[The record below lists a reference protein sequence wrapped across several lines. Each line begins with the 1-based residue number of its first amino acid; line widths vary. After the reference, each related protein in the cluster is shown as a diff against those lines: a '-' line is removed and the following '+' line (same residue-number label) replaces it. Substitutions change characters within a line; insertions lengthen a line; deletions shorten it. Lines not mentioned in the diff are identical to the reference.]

1 MIENEILEHARE
13 LTKRLISLYS
23 QRADLEVLKKERE
36 DLVKNEIAEACN
48 IRDKDGIALANKVKL
63 PLVMAAIDELYIERP
78 NKKADEYEIMD
89 TYKSAIKN
97 GEVGES
103 VNNLVYTLEEID
115 GISMD
120 VKEVYKE
127 FPQLSKELINAI
139 TMFVKEQYAGIKQ
152 KKLID
157 AGLIEEKEPK
167 DNSEVLML
175 KEELESKLK
184 DLA

>member
-1 MIENEILEHARE
+1 MKLWTH
-13 LTKRLISLYS
+13 TKVRL
-23 QRADLEVLKKERE
+23 
-36 DLVKNEIAEACN
+36 
-48 IRDKDGIALANKVKL
+48 
-63 PLVMAAIDELYIERP
+63 
-78 NKKADEYEIMD
+78 
-89 TYKSAIKN
+89 KN

-103 VNNLVYTLEEID
+103 VNNLFYTLEEID